1 MIGLLVREAANVADG
16 RRQQTH
22 VSLLETSSSSFTSG
36 SRLAVTK
43 SIGAGIAEKPPSPYA
58 YAIGRAAVEA
68 RVRTNRYRVSVARY
82 TERASTNAPVGQA
95 SGQLLENAS
104 PPITF
109 TRRRKDDRDIVREPP
124 ANWWRLS
131 DSRYVFADR
140 ESRFPA
146 AGPGGSLIH
155 VRIAAFLD
163 RILLI
168 VAIYKPIQRTTRTTK
183 SKIHTSAVTGTVFYR
198 LPRTGRDGTPV

>member
-1 MIGLLVREAANVADG
+1 MATFTLKHIVIGLLVREAANVADG

-68 RVRTNRYRVSVARY
+68 CVRTNRYRVSVARY

-109 TRRRKDDRDIVREPP
+109 TRRRKEDRDIVREPP
-124 ANWWRLS
+124 ANGGDFSILDTFS
-131 DSRYVFADR
+131 PTGNK

-146 AGPGGSLIH
+146 AGPGGS
-155 VRIAAFLD
+155 
-163 RILLI
+163 
-168 VAIYKPIQRTTRTTK
+168 
-183 SKIHTSAVTGTVFYR
+183 
-198 LPRTGRDGTPV
+198 